1 VRLQEEK
8 KQEQPNYTDY
18 IYSHLFN
25 HHPPGDVWQAVVVVL
40 CLEEE
45 EARMI
50 RTCAMASKKNPA
62 AEAVVVVLVVYVCD
76 SIFPVGWLA

>member
-1 VRLQEEK
+1 MCVLCVRLQEEK

-50 RTCAMASKKNPA
+50 RTCAMASKKNPVPKSKLNMQQQQQQQQQ
-62 AEAVVVVLVVYVCD
+62 E
-76 SIFPVGWLA
+76 